1 MNDRFYIIE
10 EIRRKSKRSWKNIYQ
25 AARKEIGADYE
36 FGTGKV
42 EASSTSIL
50 RKMVN
55 ESGMSGVEIMNESE
69 KRIN

>member
-25 AARKEIGADYE
+25 AAMKEIGADYE
-36 FGTGKV
+36 FGTAKV

-50 RKMVN
+50 R
-55 ESGMSGVEIMNESE
+55 
-69 KRIN
+69 